1 LVKPVN
7 EFITP
12 VKADA
17 EMDASPYMKL
27 KDEPKQTGLFDLFA
41 RAEEQDAAE
50 DNIIKYDLNEEAPSA
65 EETNHLSLRLRLP
78 KR

>member
-1 LVKPVN
+1 MLVPESEPLVKPVN

-41 RAEEQDAAE
+41 TCRRAGC
-50 DNIIKYDLNEEAPSA
+50 
-65 EETNHLSLRLRLP
+65 LR
-78 KR
+78 